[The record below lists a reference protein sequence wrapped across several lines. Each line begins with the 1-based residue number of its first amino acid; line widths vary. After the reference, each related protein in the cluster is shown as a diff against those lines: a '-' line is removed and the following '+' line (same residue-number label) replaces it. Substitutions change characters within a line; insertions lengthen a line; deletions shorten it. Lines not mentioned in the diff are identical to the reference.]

1 MSARLVFLD
10 VSMSF
15 LLYSMLCVCCYL
27 SIGIAE
33 VYPVWSYMYARTHV
47 GDITPPPPYQ
57 QLLKIYKNHKWIRN
71 LI

>member
-1 MSARLVFLD
+1 
-10 VSMSF
+10 
-15 LLYSMLCVCCYL
+15 MLCVCCYL